1 MRKKNTTVSEAE
13 IMKFVKNQDEA
24 WQRQFV
30 ARQVRRNDP
39 ANAERLE
46 KVRSRLEAMRA
57 SWETMRDKI
66 KVTPGYGE
74 LSKKFNEKYAI
85 AFHEHCN
92 K

>member
-30 ARQVRRNDP
+30 ARQARRNDP

-57 SWETMRDKI
+57 SWETMRDKN
-66 KVTPGYGE
+66 E
-74 LSKKFNEKYAI
+74 LQRC
-85 AFHEHCN
+85 EHTQYQFRSRSDQR
-92 K
+92 